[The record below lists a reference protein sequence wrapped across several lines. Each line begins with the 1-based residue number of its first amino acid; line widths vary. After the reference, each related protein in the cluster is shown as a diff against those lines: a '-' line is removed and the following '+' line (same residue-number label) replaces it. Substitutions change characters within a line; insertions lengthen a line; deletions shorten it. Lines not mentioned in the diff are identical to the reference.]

1 MNSSQNQVEMLSAY
15 LDGELPEDETTQVE
29 QMLENDPDLRS
40 ELAGLRSISTGL
52 GHLERLAP
60 PPTLGQDVA
69 RRIALA
75 GEKRSLLDRIEGGLS
90 GAPSQSNIFL
100 MFAVVLALATIMYFF
115 SHGLERN
122 TLTPVVFPDADEA
135 PLDLEGAATVF
146 VAERLFQR
154 QGELWLEEGLGVDD
168 VERARR
174 LKLSPTLLEQHPELY
189 GVAQLGQALL
199 RFDGEIVLIRAEAPS
214 P

>member
-15 LDGELPEDETTQVE
+15 LDGELPENETTQVE
-29 QMLENDPDLRS
+29 QMLEDDPDLRN

-69 RRIALA
+69 RRIALS

-90 GAPSQSNIFL
+90 GTPSQSNIFL

-115 SHGLERN
+115 SQGLEQN
-122 TLTPVVFPDADEA
+122 TLTPVVFPDGDEA
-135 PLDLEGAATVF
+135 PLDLEGATTVF

-168 VERARR
+168 ARRARR
-174 LKLSPTLLEQHPELY
+174 LELSPEILEQHPELY

-199 RFDGEIVLIRAEAPS
+199 RFEGEIVLVRAVASS